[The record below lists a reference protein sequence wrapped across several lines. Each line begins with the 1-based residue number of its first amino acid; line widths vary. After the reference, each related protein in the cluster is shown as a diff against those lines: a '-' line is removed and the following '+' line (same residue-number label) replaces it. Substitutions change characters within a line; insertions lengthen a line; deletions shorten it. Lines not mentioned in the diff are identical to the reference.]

1 MKYALYLGCTVP
13 SRAHNYEVSARLV
26 AEKLGIEFEDIA
38 DFGCCGLPLKSGH
51 YDTYLSIAAYNLAV
65 AQDRGLPL
73 VVFCNGCFGALTE
86 ANSHLKRNESDRD
99 RINKM
104 LESTEKEFTNGVEI
118 MHFSSVLYEN
128 IGIDKIK
135 ESITNDFEG
144 LRIAPHYGC
153 HYLRPGDTPGKI
165 DDPKRPTSLDN
176 LIEATGAT
184 SIKYEDILQC
194 CASPILG
201 ANEKN
206 AVRIGKSKLDHIKK
220 AGADAMVIH
229 CPLCSIMY
237 DQYQPTIE
245 QEFGVEYKLP
255 VLYYAQLLGL
265 AMGFGPKELGL
276 KKNKVKAD
284 GLFSKMGVT
293 Q

>member
-1 MKYALYLGCTVP
+1 
-13 SRAHNYEVSARLV
+13 LV
-26 AEKLGIEFEDIA
+26 ADKFGIEFVDIA

-51 YDTYLSIAAYNLAV
+51 YETYLSIAAYNLAV
-65 AQDRGLPL
+65 AQDQGLSL

-86 ANSHLKRNESDRD
+86 ANSHLNENEKDRK
-99 RINKM
+99 RINELLKP
-104 LESTEKEFTNGVEI
+104 TKKTFTNGIEI
-118 MHFSSVLYEN
+118 MHFSSVLYEH
-128 IGIDKIK
+128 IGIERIK
-135 ESITNDFEG
+135 DTITNSFEG
-144 LRIAPHYGC
+144 IKIAPHYGC

-165 DDPKRPTSLDN
+165 DDPKKPTSLDS

-184 SIKYEDILQC
+184 SISYEDMLQC

-201 ANEKN
+201 SSEKN
-206 AVRIGKSKLDHIKK
+206 AVRIGKSKLDHIKH

-265 AMGFGPKELGL
+265 ALGFNPKDLGM

-284 GLFSKMGVT
+284 KLFDKMGVIG
-293 Q
+293 